1 MSKKWNIPGEITNVR
16 LAPDNKILSYEIR
29 TNNGNLTTRHRSMI
43 KRTPNI
49 NNEANIPVIV
59 DNPSAPGDDTAIPEP
74 AETWSR
80 GGRLRAKSA
89 TIHTLEADD
98 PISKTSSPDRPKSA
112 VEYFSSWINI
122 SGMKEVDS
130 DSRNQTATAATIPSW
145 PRRES
150 SNCQAATMA
159 TKPSRPDFALTEQG

>member
-1 MSKKWNIPGEITNVR
+1 MCKFSGAIEGQCSAVDRFLGRSVISFIPNSFNNTFVWQDAIRKRAEVRERRVRRPARESKESFAIGQQVLLQDHVSKKWDIPGEITNVR

-80 GGRLRAKSA
+80 GGGLRA
-89 TIHTLEADD
+89 TH
-98 PISKTSSPDRPKSA
+98 
-112 VEYFSSWINI
+112 
-122 SGMKEVDS
+122 
-130 DSRNQTATAATIPSW
+130 
-145 PRRES
+145 
-150 SNCQAATMA
+150 
-159 TKPSRPDFALTEQG
+159 